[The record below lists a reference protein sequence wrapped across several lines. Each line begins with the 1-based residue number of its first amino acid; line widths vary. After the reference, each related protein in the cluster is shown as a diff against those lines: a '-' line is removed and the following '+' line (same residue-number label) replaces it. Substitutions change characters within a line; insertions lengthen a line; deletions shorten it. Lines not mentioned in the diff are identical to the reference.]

1 MDIIGQSI
9 SAALEKLNNFLVT
22 KLEKTFNIP
31 VFQDQVREDEMEEL
45 QKETLEF
52 FIYETGGFTKQNEH
66 SVSQEVLI
74 KYFSEN
80 RDDLD
85 ARMLDIAGALDG
97 KAYNFKR
104 SVKTTV
110 RKADTDEYVDY
121 IELYFTRVIKYGC

>member
-52 FIYETGGFTKQNEH
+52 FIYETGGFTKQNEK

-97 KAYNFKR
+97 QVYNFKR

-110 RKADTDEYVDY
+110 RKAETDDYVDY